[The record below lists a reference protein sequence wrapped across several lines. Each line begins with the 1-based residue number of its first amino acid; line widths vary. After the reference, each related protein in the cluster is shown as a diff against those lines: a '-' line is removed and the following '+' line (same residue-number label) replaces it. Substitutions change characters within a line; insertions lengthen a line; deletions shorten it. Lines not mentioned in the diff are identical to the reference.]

1 MYYADKMKVDISFD
15 LSVVNLI
22 FLALII
28 LMTTSLHGC
37 KRANVGS
44 VDDRALCLYL
54 NVQSPSAVHMKQVV
68 TELKRRK
75 LNCQKIV
82 ADINYE
88 YEFLKRT
95 QKLLK
100 RADSFSDTTNG
111 TPNPLSS
118 AKILAQELRKK
129 CLNIDG
135 NMIAGKCTFD

>member
-1 MYYADKMKVDISFD
+1 MYRADKMKLGISVYFN
-15 LSVVNLI
+15 VMKLI

-28 LMTTSLHGC
+28 LTTTSLHGC
-37 KRANVGS
+37 KRTNFQS
-44 VDDRALCLYL
+44 FDDRALCLYL
-54 NVQSPSAVHMKQVV
+54 NVQSPSAVRMKQVV

-100 RADSFSDTTNG
+100 RADSHSDTTNS

-118 AKILAQELRKK
+118 AKLLAEELRKK
-129 CLNIDG
+129 WPNDY
-135 NMIAGKCTFD
+135 

>member
-1 MYYADKMKVDISFD
+1 MYRADKMNLGISVYFN
-15 LSVVNLI
+15 VMNLI

-28 LMTTSLHGC
+28 LMATSLHGC
-37 KRANVGS
+37 KRANFQS
-44 VDDRALCLYL
+44 FDDRALCLYL
-54 NVQSPSAVHMKQVV
+54 NVQSPSAVRMKQVV

-100 RADSFSDTTNG
+100 RADSHSDTTNS

-118 AKILAQELRKK
+118 AKLLAEELRKK
-129 CLNIDG
+129 CVSIDG